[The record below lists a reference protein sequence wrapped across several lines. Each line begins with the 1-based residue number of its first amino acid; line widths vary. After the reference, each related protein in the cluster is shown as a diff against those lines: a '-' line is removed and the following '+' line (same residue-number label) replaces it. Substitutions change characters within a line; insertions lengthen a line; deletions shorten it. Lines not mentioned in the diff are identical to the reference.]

1 MPRKRRNPSGEE
13 MAVSRRTRQRTN
25 TNKNTSQSIVIS
37 DSESEEGDNGLVQR
51 QDGRSL
57 GREKTK
63 RHSPEMTEEQMLDL
77 AVRMSEQEANQ
88 RHEEEEEALKKA
100 IEESLCENG
109 VSHKADQS
117 RPEGVQQNPGNKGK
131 EKMHST
137 QPDAS
142 FPGESQ
148 WESVLGNANPK
159 ERSPVL
165 VLEKLSQDVVGSC
178 QELGFVACSQECPLT
193 VTPLS
198 AKRTSERNRLKRK
211 LSFRRTDPVDSYRA
225 DGGES
230 SSANLCSGK
239 RRGQQGST
247 TPQEPETCQ
256 HPADAPHWPPVQ
268 EKRTCRKTEQNGSP
282 LRMEEDASLNV
293 ITLDDFQDS
302 ESLLRSSSGPQC
314 LQSSKQSPILFLG
327 SQDVTGS
334 CQEMSSLTCS
344 QSPLTFSP
352 LRSPLPSV
360 NQDSPYPKSPT
371 FPKRK
376 NEGNRL
382 RRTFSRRDTVHRNRA
397 DGGESSSADL
407 SSSDGRGKQ
416 GSTPPQEP
424 ETSWH
429 CTAAPREDSN
439 TPLSCPSTPVAT
451 EGAGSMPRGEGAVHY
466 YWGVPFCPQGLNP
479 DDYTKVILCQL
490 EVYEKSLKQAQRGL
504 LRKAEWGEPVL
515 TGPPETHPSRRT
527 RLSRLGKGA
536 GKSRSFQDFQS
547 PRDSEQEGEEE
558 ESSQQD
564 KEGRERREEEEQQE
578 EEMSN
583 SQQQAASSAM
593 IRAEG
598 TTETWLNLR
607 RRRGLREERSPREP
621 EEQQKQREEEEEEM
635 DLDVCPETQLSEES
649 SQPLLKD
656 SPARTQS
663 LEDVVEK
670 PGSAPVSQRA
680 QHVECPI
687 CMQSFPQNRIEMHAA
702 YCDGSRESEE
712 VVMQEEEEETASQ
725 VMSLRRSIRKA
736 ESSDAAEPSP
746 SCSDRSAQKEKCYIC
761 QDWISVKEYQSHVDN
776 CIRRG
781 RNWKS
786 KKLLAALEHSERKD
800 SGNAEVGTSDSFFN
814 HREDS
819 GLVSCLD
826 VEEQEPGSGGD
837 EPACPFQLSDS
848 PIRSY
853 VPISQATDCLVDFK
867 KQLTGPTEGQKRK
880 RKRGRYR

>member
-1 MPRKRRNPSGEE
+1 
-13 MAVSRRTRQRTN
+13 
-25 TNKNTSQSIVIS
+25 
-37 DSESEEGDNGLVQR
+37 
-51 QDGRSL
+51 
-57 GREKTK
+57 
-63 RHSPEMTEEQMLDL
+63 
-77 AVRMSEQEANQ
+77 
-88 RHEEEEEALKKA
+88 
-100 IEESLCENG
+100 
-109 VSHKADQS
+109 
-117 RPEGVQQNPGNKGK
+117 
-131 EKMHST
+131 MHST

-142 FPGESQ
+142 FPGDSQ

-198 AKRTSERNRLKRK
+198 AKRTSEGNRLKRK

-225 DGGES
+225 DGGEG

-256 HPADAPHWPPVQ
+256 HPADAPHLPLVQ
-268 EKRTCRKTEQNGSP
+268 Y
-282 LRMEEDASLNV
+282 
-293 ITLDDFQDS
+293 S

-314 LQSSKQSPILFLG
+314 LQSGEQSPILLLG
-327 SQDVTGS
+327 SQDVAGS
-334 CQEMSSLTCS
+334 CREMSSLTCS

-429 CTAAPREDSN
+429 CAAAPREDSN
-439 TPLSCPSTPVAT
+439 TPLSCSSTPVAT

-515 TGPPETHPSRRT
+515 TGPPATHPSRRT
-527 RLSRLGKGA
+527 RLSRLSKGA
-536 GKSRSFQDFQS
+536 GKSRSFQDSQS

-564 KEGRERREEEEQQE
+564 NEGRERSEEEEQQE

-583 SQQQAASSAM
+583 SQQQAVSM
-593 IRAEG
+593 G
-598 TTETWLNLR
+598 
-607 RRRGLREERSPREP
+607 SP
-621 EEQQKQREEEEEEM
+621 
-635 DLDVCPETQLSEES
+635 V
-649 SQPLLKD
+649 
-656 SPARTQS
+656 
-663 LEDVVEK
+663 
-670 PGSAPVSQRA
+670 
-680 QHVECPI
+680 
-687 CMQSFPQNRIEMHAA
+687 
-702 YCDGSRESEE
+702 
-712 VVMQEEEEETASQ
+712 
-725 VMSLRRSIRKA
+725 
-736 ESSDAAEPSP
+736 
-746 SCSDRSAQKEKCYIC
+746 
-761 QDWISVKEYQSHVDN
+761 
-776 CIRRG
+776 
-781 RNWKS
+781 
-786 KKLLAALEHSERKD
+786 
-800 SGNAEVGTSDSFFN
+800 
-814 HREDS
+814 
-819 GLVSCLD
+819 
-826 VEEQEPGSGGD
+826 
-837 EPACPFQLSDS
+837 
-848 PIRSY
+848 
-853 VPISQATDCLVDFK
+853 
-867 KQLTGPTEGQKRK
+867 
-880 RKRGRYR
+880 